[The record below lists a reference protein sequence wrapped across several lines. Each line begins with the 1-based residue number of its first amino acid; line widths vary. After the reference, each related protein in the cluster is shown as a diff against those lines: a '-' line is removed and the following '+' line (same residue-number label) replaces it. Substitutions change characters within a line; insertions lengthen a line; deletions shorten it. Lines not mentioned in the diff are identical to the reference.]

1 MSTPKLN
8 ITRKAPMKKTNQTK
22 GILPLVL
29 LLAAVFVI
37 EAILSNF
44 SFFAYVAGN
53 NAREDFAPDV
63 DNVVIYEGNRTVS
76 LDIPSFPLNSVSYD
90 LRINGIDDEDAT
102 VKVRY
107 AVSDGNSVA
116 PFVVRS
122 ETEAV
127 GIEPKRVTAFLRSQG
142 DAEKLEITFDGN
154 REFVVSDIKINPA
167 YTFGFNSLRFCVLF
181 VFACLIYVL
190 KANGNSKKLRDNLTF
205 DTAATVSVCVCALS
219 AFAMWILNA
228 SGEAGNCIFYPIE
241 GYLENQ
247 SPYIQQFDAFM
258 KGQLHFDVKP
268 TEELLALENPYNPDL
283 RSGVYYLYDRAFF
296 DGKYYSYFGIAPI
309 ILIYFPFYLITGVL
323 PVDSTVSGFFSLI
336 AAVFI
341 PSAVIEWA
349 KFRKSNIRP
358 WFAAVCGVGA
368 FFSSSV
374 LLIQRGNTPFYYIA
388 SIAGMAL
395 VSAFAYWML
404 KAISADKKTKR
415 AAFFFLA
422 GISFALA
429 FLSRLNSVIVPA
441 VMVAVFV
448 VIYSVKRIK
457 EKNIAT
463 LFMEMAV
470 LALPVAAALGFSA
483 WYNNARFGSPL
494 QFGAD
499 YQLTIADAS
508 LYELGADG
516 IVPSIVHYFLQ
527 PLGFTE
533 EFPFIGFDYFA
544 FSDYGRYVYV
554 DVNYGIF
561 ALPFNLLLLLS
572 MFIFKSK
579 KVSNESKILL
589 SSGIAAMFITAF
601 ANFCL
606 GGVIFRYTSDI
617 SLASALLSAVVI
629 LEICTHIQNN
639 SSAEISR
646 AAKIGVVAVT
656 AVTVCISLASCVQL
670 NGNIRAYSPDIY
682 EGLKNFF
689 ILRS

>member
-1 MSTPKLN
+1 
-8 ITRKAPMKKTNQTK
+8 MKKINQTK

-29 LLAAVFVI
+29 ILAAVFII
-37 EAILSNF
+37 EAFLSNF

-53 NAREDFAPDV
+53 NEREDFTPDI
-63 DNVVIYEGNRTVS
+63 DNVVIYDGNRTVS
-76 LDIPSFPLNSVSYD
+76 LDLPSIPLNSVSYD
-90 LRINGIDDEDAT
+90 LRINSIDDEDTT

-122 ETEAV
+122 ETESV
-127 GIEPKRVTAFLRSQG
+127 GVEPKRVTAFLRSQG
-142 DAEKLEITFDGN
+142 NAEKLEITFDGSC
-154 REFVVSDIKINPA
+154 EFVVSDIKINPSYA
-167 YTFGFNSLRFCVLF
+167 FSFNSLRFCVLF
-181 VFACLIYVL
+181 LFACLIYVL
-190 KANGNSKKLRDNLTF
+190 KANGNSKKLRDGLSF
-205 DTAATVSVCVCALS
+205 DTAATVSVFVCALS

-228 SGEAGNCIFYPIE
+228 SGEDGNCIFYPIE
-241 GYLENQ
+241 GYIENQ
-247 SPYIQQFDAFM
+247 SPYIQQFDAFV

-283 RSGVYYLYDRAFF
+283 RSGIYYLYDRAFF

-309 ILIYFPFYLITGVL
+309 ILVYFPFYLLTGVL
-323 PVDSTVSGFFSLI
+323 PVDSTVSGVFSLI
-336 AAVFI
+336 SAVFI

-349 KFRKSNIRP
+349 KLRKSNIRP
-358 WFAAVCGVGA
+358 WLAAVCGIGA
-368 FFSSSV
+368 FFASSV

-404 KAISADKKTKR
+404 KAVNAEKKIKR
-415 AAFFFLA
+415 LIFFFLA
-422 GISFALA
+422 GTSFALA

-448 VIYSVKRIK
+448 ILYSVKKIK
-457 EKNIAT
+457 EKSIVS
-463 LFMEMAV
+463 LISEMAV
-470 LALPVAAALGFSA
+470 LALPVTAALGFSM

-527 PLGFTE
+527 PLGLTE

-544 FSDYGRYVYV
+544 LSDYGRYVYV

-561 ALPFNLLLLLS
+561 AFPFNLLILLS
-572 MFIFKSK
+572 VFIFRSK
-579 KVSNESKILL
+579 KTLKESKILL
-589 SSGIAAMFITAF
+589 SSGIAAMLITAF

-617 SLASALLSAVVI
+617 SLAAALLSAVVI
-629 LEICTHIQNN
+629 LEICTYIQNDN
-639 SSAEISR
+639 SAEISR
-646 AAKIGVVAVT
+646 AVKTGVLAVT
-656 AVTVCISLASCVQL
+656 AVTVCISLAACIQV

>member
-1 MSTPKLN
+1 
-8 ITRKAPMKKTNQTK
+8 MKKINQTK

-29 LLAAVFVI
+29 ILAAVFVI
-37 EAILSNF
+37 EAFLSNF

-53 NAREDFAPDV
+53 NEREDFTPDI
-63 DNVVIYEGNRTVS
+63 DNVVIYDGNRTVS
-76 LDIPSFPLNSVSYD
+76 LDVPSFPLNSVSYD

-107 AVSDGNSVA
+107 ALSDGNSLA

-127 GIEPKRVTAFLRSQG
+127 GVEPRRVTAFFRSQG
-142 DAEKLEITFDGN
+142 NAEKLEITFDGN
-154 REFVVSDIKINPA
+154 LEFIVSDIKINPS
-167 YTFGFNSLRFCVLF
+167 YTFGFNNLRFCVLF

-190 KANGNSKKLRDNLTF
+190 KVNENSKKLRDSLTF
-205 DTAATVSVCVCALS
+205 DAAATVSVFVCAIS

-228 SGEAGNCIFYPIE
+228 TGEDGNCIFYPIE

-258 KGQLHFDVKP
+258 KGQLHFDIKP
-268 TEELLALENPYNPDL
+268 TEELLAIENPYNPDL

-309 ILIYFPFYLITGVL
+309 ILVYFPFYLLTGVL
-323 PVDSTVSGFFSLI
+323 PADSTVSGIFSLI
-336 AAVFI
+336 SAVFI
-341 PSAVIEWA
+341 PLAVIEWA
-349 KFRKSNIRP
+349 KLRKGNIRP
-358 WFAAVCGVGA
+358 WLVALCGVGA
-368 FFSSSV
+368 FFASSV

-395 VSAFAYWML
+395 VSAFVYWML
-404 KAISADKKTKR
+404 KSVGAKNKIKR

-422 GISFALA
+422 GTSFALA

-448 VIYSVKRIK
+448 VLYSTKKIK
-457 EKNIAT
+457 EKSFAT
-463 LFMEMAV
+463 LFAEMAV
-470 LALPVAAALGFSA
+470 LALPVVAAVGFSM

-527 PLGFTE
+527 PFGLTE

-544 FSDYGRYVYV
+544 LSDYGRYVYV
-554 DVNYGIF
+554 DVNCGVF
-561 ALPFNLLLLLS
+561 ALPFNLSILLS
-572 MFIFKSK
+572 GFIIKNK
-579 KVSNESKILL
+579 KVSKESKILL
-589 SSGIAAMFITAF
+589 VSGIVAMFITAF

-617 SLASALLSAVVI
+617 SLAAALLSAVVV
-629 LEICTHIQNN
+629 LEICTYIQNN

-646 AAKIGVVAVT
+646 AVKIGVLAVVAVT
-656 AVTVCISLASCVQL
+656 ICISLASCVQL

-682 EGLKNFF
+682 EGLKNFY

>member
-1 MSTPKLN
+1 
-8 ITRKAPMKKTNQTK
+8 MKKIKQTK

-29 LLAAVFVI
+29 LLAAVFII
-37 EAILSNF
+37 EAFLSNF

-53 NAREDFAPDV
+53 NAREDFTPDI

-76 LDIPSFPLNSVSYD
+76 LDVPSFPLNSVSYV
-90 LRINGIDDEDAT
+90 LRINGIDDEDVT

-107 AVSDGNSVA
+107 AVIDGNSAA

-122 ETEAV
+122 ETESV
-127 GIEPKRVTAFLRSQG
+127 GVEPKRVTAFLRSQG

-154 REFVVSDIKINPA
+154 REFVVSDIKINSS
-167 YTFGFNSLRFCVLF
+167 YTFGFNGLRFCVLF

-190 KANGNSKKLRDNLTF
+190 KVNGNSVKLRDNLTF
-205 DTAATVSVCVCALS
+205 DMAATVSVFVCAIS

-228 SGEAGNCIFYPIE
+228 SGENGNCIFYPIE

-258 KGQLHFDVKP
+258 KGQFHFDINP

-283 RSGVYYLYDRAFF
+283 RSGIYYLYDRAFF

-309 ILIYFPFYLITGVL
+309 ILVYFPFYLITGVL
-323 PVDSTVSGFFSLI
+323 PVDSTVSGIFSLI

-349 KFRKSNIRP
+349 KLRKSNIRP
-358 WFAAVCGVGA
+358 WLAAVCGIGA
-368 FFSSSV
+368 FFASSV

-395 VSAFAYWML
+395 ISAFAYWML
-404 KAISADKKTKR
+404 KAVGADKKIKK
-415 AAFFFLA
+415 AVFFFLA

-441 VMVAVFV
+441 VMVTVFV
-448 VIYSVKRIK
+448 VLYSVKKIK
-457 EKNIAT
+457 EKSVAS
-463 LFMEMAV
+463 LFTEMAA
-470 LALPVAAALGFSA
+470 LALPVAAAVAFSM
-483 WYNNARFGSPL
+483 WYNNARFGNPL

-544 FSDYGRYVYV
+544 LSDYGRYVYV
-554 DVNYGIF
+554 DVNHGIF
-561 ALPFNLLLLLS
+561 ALPFNLFLLLS
-572 MFIFKSK
+572 GFIFKSK
-579 KVSNESKILL
+579 KTSKESKILL
-589 SSGIAAMFITAF
+589 SSGIIAMFITAF

-617 SLASALLSAVVI
+617 SLAAALLSAVVI
-629 LEICTHIQNN
+629 LEICTYIQNN
-639 SSAEISR
+639 NSAEVSR
-646 AAKIGVVAVT
+646 GIKICVLAVT
-656 AVTVCISLASCVQL
+656 AVTVCISLASCIQL
-670 NGNIRAYSPDIY
+670 NGNIRVYSPDIY